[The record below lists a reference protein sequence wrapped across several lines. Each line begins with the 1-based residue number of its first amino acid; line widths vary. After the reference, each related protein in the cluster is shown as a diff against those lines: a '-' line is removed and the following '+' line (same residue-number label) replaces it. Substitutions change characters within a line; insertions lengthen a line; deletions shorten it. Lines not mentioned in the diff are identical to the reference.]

1 MRGFTLYSFIRIAL
15 KHIFILILS
24 GLFFAAGTFGYC
36 EFIAQPIYSASGSL
50 MVTSIAL
57 VTDTD
62 GQAIQN
68 TDVVAS
74 KNIGDTV
81 VDILKTK
88 DIYKQLSKKTDN
100 LYSYQNLLSRVSIS
114 KSVNDSL
121 FISVSF
127 SANDREE
134 AIELVNTFLSLA
146 PDYIQQEIPG
156 CRAKAI
162 SLSESAAQTYP
173 RTTVFV
179 FIAFIIGAAAAYAI
193 ILLIYSTNT
202 IIRGDEDFR
211 ERFDVEIIGVIPD
224 FARARRDRSYYKS
237 SYYGA
242 KGGNDSGK

>member
-1 MRGFTLYSFIRIAL
+1 
-15 KHIFILILS
+15 
-24 GLFFAAGTFGYC
+24 
-36 EFIAQPIYSASGSL
+36 

-57 VTDTD
+57 VTDTE

-74 KNIGDTV
+74 RNIGDTV

-88 DIYKQLSKKTDN
+88 DIYKQLSNKMDN

-114 KSVNDSL
+114 KSINDSL
-121 FISVSF
+121 FITISF
-127 SANDREE
+127 SANERDE

-162 SLSESAAQTYP
+162 SLSDSASQTYP
-173 RTTVFV
+173 RTIVFT
-179 FIAFIIGAAAAYAI
+179 FIAFIIGAVAAYAI

-211 ERFDVEIIGVIPD
+211 ERFDIEIIGVIPD
-224 FARARRDRSYYKS
+224 FARAKHDRSYYKS
-237 SYYGA
+237 YYYGS
-242 KGGNDSGK
+242 KGGKESGK